1 MNLWK
6 AILSGTLI
14 MNLVGCGGD
23 SAPSAFV
30 NTDGTLTQGVIYGED
45 SIQEVSTHTRNT
57 RANVALVHA
66 DKWNDIMKGEA
77 IWTVDEVYGTG
88 PQLAWSDQESKA
100 FCSGTLIG
108 PKLVLTAGHCFTEDH
123 TCENTVFVFN
133 DEQKMEGATTR
144 KGWQCKLI
152 VAQKNDFQGGL
163 DYALVEISIPRDEV
177 EPVVI
182 AETPAV
188 VGDSVYSIGYPLG
201 SLKKTAQGK
210 VRRVNE
216 TGSLE
221 TNLDVFVGNSGS
233 PVFDSKTHELIGVL
247 HGVEDDFQEQS
258 AEGGSVEIMK
268 CAEDACKGEFVIPIQ
283 KILAD
288 IEKQK

>member
-1 MNLWK
+1 MKLWK
-6 AILSGTLI
+6 AALAGALI

-45 SIQEVSTHTRNT
+45 SIQEVSTADRNT
-57 RANVALVHA
+57 RANVALVHL
-66 DKWNDIMKGEA
+66 DKWNEIIKGEA

-88 PQLAWSDQESKA
+88 QQLPWSGQESKA
-100 FCSGTLIG
+100 FCSGTLVA
-108 PKLVLTAGHCFTEDH
+108 PKMVLTAGHCFTEDH
-123 TCENTVFVFN
+123 SCENTVFVFN
-133 DEQKMEGATTR
+133 DEQKMDGATTR
-144 KGWQCKLI
+144 KGWHCKQI
-152 VAQKNDFQGGL
+152 VAQKNDFQSGL
-163 DYALVEISIPRDEV
+163 DYALVEVSMPKDEV
-177 EPVVI
+177 EPAI
-182 AETPAV
+182 MSTAV
-188 VGDSVYSIGYPLG
+188 SLVGDSVYSIGYPLG

-216 TGSLE
+216 MGSLE

-247 HGVEDDFQEQS
+247 HGGEDDFQPDSED
-258 AEGGSVEIMK
+258 GSVQIMK
-268 CAEDACKGEFVIPIQ
+268 CAEDDCKGEFVIPIQ